1 MALGELAFDLLERPA
16 QARERVLGDADA
28 GIGDRQHDAAVGGAP
43 AHGNAAAGGR
53 ELHRVG

>member
-1 MALGELAFDLLERPA
+1 MTLGQLAFDLFERPS

-28 GIGDRQHDAAVGGAP
+28 GIGDRQHDAVVGGAP
-43 AHGNAAAGGR
+43 AHGNAAAGRR